1 MPTKKKLQSL
11 TVTCADSVNVTHPL
25 ILHIHSGYVS
35 RWKFTENKLIFFFLA
50 ADEESGVSLLK
61 EQLHNVTVRFF
72 FFYFPLD
79 QGSLCLAGGGR

>member
-35 RWKFTENKLIFFFLA
+35 RWKFTENKLFCFVFA

-61 EQLHNVTVRFF
+61 EQLHNVSFF

>member
-1 MPTKKKLQSL
+1 MCLDGNSQKT
-11 TVTCADSVNVTHPL
+11 N
-25 ILHIHSGYVS
+25 
-35 RWKFTENKLIFFFLA
+35 RFFFLA

-61 EQLHNVTVRFF
+61 EQLHNVTVSFF